1 MLMVTLSDI
10 QALTEKIGV
19 AEWNLSLIE
28 QLKLDFAQW
37 PKFHKCPRHVTHYDH
52 GVMELMPAATDESY
66 VYKFVNG
73 HPSNPGHDRFT
84 VVGLG
89 MLAEVANGYPLMISE
104 MTLLTALRT
113 AATSALAS
121 QYMAKPNSTT
131 MAMIGCGAQ
140 SEFQTL
146 AHHYGVGIDTVRY
159 FDIDEQAMQK
169 FEQNLSS
176 YPLTL
181 QRCSSIDEAVLGADI
196 ITTATAAKVC
206 ANLIQHH
213 HLSPGV
219 HINAIGGDCVNKTE
233 LNPEILDHCKIVI
246 EFKPQTEIE
255 GEIQQF
261 AGQLHAELWELV
273 TGTKNGR
280 ESDDEITLFDSVG
293 FALEDY
299 SVMKLVYRLMQQHQL
314 GHETD
319 LLPPLGHDPKRL
331 FNLFYPS

>member
-10 QALTEKIGV
+10 QMLTEKIGV

-28 QLKLDFAQW
+28 QLKHDFAQW
-37 PKFHKCPRHVTHYDH
+37 SKFHKCPRHVTHYDH

-73 HPSNPGHDRFT
+73 HPRNPGHVDS
-84 VVGLG
+84 
-89 MLAEVANGYPLMISE
+89 GYPLMISE

-121 QYMAKPNSTT
+121 QYMAKSDSTT

-181 QRCSSIDEAVLGADI
+181 QRCSSIDEAVLDADI
-196 ITTATAAKVC
+196 ITTATAAKV
-206 ANLIQHH
+206 
-213 HLSPGV
+213 
-219 HINAIGGDCVNKTE
+219 
-233 LNPEILDHCKIVI
+233 
-246 EFKPQTEIE
+246 
-255 GEIQQF
+255 
-261 AGQLHAELWELV
+261 
-273 TGTKNGR
+273 
-280 ESDDEITLFDSVG
+280 
-293 FALEDY
+293 
-299 SVMKLVYRLMQQHQL
+299 
-314 GHETD
+314 
-319 LLPPLGHDPKRL
+319 
-331 FNLFYPS
+331 